1 MNDRAQ
7 FDDPHL
13 ESLLPK
19 VPFTRRGFIA
29 SSLASGFALA
39 AGPVA
44 AQTAIITPADGLDLG
59 AAPVPSSGGG
69 GDDRGLRR
77 DRKSSRLNSSHGS
90 TSYAVFCL

>member
-1 MNDRAQ
+1 MNDRAK

-39 AGPVA
+39 AGPLA
-44 AQTAIITPADGLDLG
+44 AQTAIITPADGLDVG
-59 AAPVPSSGGG
+59 AAQVPVSAATCRSIS
-69 GDDRGLRR
+69 RR
-77 DRKSSRLNSSHGS
+77 RRRRAS
-90 TSYAVFCL
+90 TRP